1 MKNEKEIELL
11 NIDIATALMFIIT
24 IIISIYLTYENKQDL
39 LNRKRIL
46 NKKDDQYI
54 LLFNRLLVL
63 IIVLIILYDNIEGY
77 EIAKEKNK
85 DLKPFKIQIFASIL
99 TVITALL
106 ILYVVFYNWD
116 NNSLSDIENPIF

>member
-24 IIISIYLTYENKQDL
+24 IIISIYLTYENNQDL

>member
-1 MKNEKEIELL
+1 MYFSL
-11 NIDIATALMFIIT
+11 
-24 IIISIYLTYENKQDL
+24 IIISIYLTYENRQDL

-85 DLKPFKIQIFASIL
+85 DLKPFKIQIFASVL

>member
-11 NIDIATALMFIIT
+11 NIDIATALMFIVT
-24 IIISIYLTYENKQDL
+24 IIISIYLTYENRQDL
-39 LNRKRIL
+39 LNRKRLL

-106 ILYVVFYNWD
+106 VLYVVFYNWD

>member
-11 NIDIATALMFIIT
+11 NIDITTAVLFIIT
-24 IIISIYLTYENKQDL
+24 IIISIYLTYENRQDL

-85 DLKPFKIQIFASIL
+85 DLKPFKIEIFASVL

>member
-11 NIDIATALMFIIT
+11 NIDITTAVLFIIT
-24 IIISIYLTYENKQDL
+24 IIISIYLTYENRQDL

-63 IIVLIILYDNIEGY
+63 IIVLVILYDNIEGY

-85 DLKPFKIQIFASIL
+85 DLKPFKIQIFASVL

>member
-24 IIISIYLTYENKQDL
+24 IIISIYLTYENRQDL

-77 EIAKEKNK
+77 EIDKEKNK
-85 DLKPFKIQIFASIL
+85 DLKPFKIQIFASVL